1 MRRVTTENQPYL
13 KKWLDE
19 GSEYKFPEHTTCIG
33 QEMDGEIVAVVGFC
47 DFTPTSVTMHTT
59 TIDPLWLSKDLLWA
73 TFDYCFNVLKVKVIL
88 VTIAG
93 NNVKSLRLCRKL
105 GFVDR
110 VLIED
115 AHKDGDLAILTMRKD
130 QCKWLDIDAPLK
142 KVKGAL
148 NG

>member
-1 MRRVTTENQPYL
+1 MRRVTTKNQPYL

-19 GSEYKFPEHTTCIG
+19 SSDFKFPENMTCIG
-33 QEMDGEIVAVVGFC
+33 QEMDQEIVAVVGFC
-47 DFTPTSVTMHTT
+47 DFTPTSVTMHTAS
-59 TIDPLWLSKDLLWA
+59 IDTLWLTKDLLWA
-73 TFDYCFNVLKVKVIL
+73 TFDYCFNILKVKVIL

-93 NNVKSLRLCRKL
+93 SNDKSLRLCRKL

-115 AHKDGDLAILTMRKD
+115 AHKHGDLAILTMRKE

-142 KVKGAL
+142 KIKGA
-148 NG
+148 

>member
-1 MRRVTTENQPYL
+1 MRRVTTENQEYL

-19 GSEYKFPEHTTCIG
+19 SLQNKFSDHTRCIG
-33 QEMDGEIVAVVGFC
+33 QEMDGEIVAVVGFT
-47 DFTPTSVTMHTT
+47 DFTPNSCYMHTAS
-59 TIDPLWLSKDLLWA
+59 IDPFWINKDLLWA
-73 TFDYCFNVLKVKVIL
+73 SFDYPFNVLKVKVIL
-88 VTIAG
+88 ATVAG
-93 NNVKSLRLCRKL
+93 NNKESLRLCRKL

-142 KVKGAL
+142 KVKGA
-148 NG
+148 